1 MNKKIVVLLIVVLI
15 IAALAIYFAL
25 IKGSNKSTSDNT
37 QLSDTTNIAHTVI
50 YDGKIFTP
58 NSIDAKK
65 GDTIKVT
72 NLSPK
77 KVMVAITGKQA
88 APVLTIE
95 SNGTTSS
102 PDMHEDGKYFFKDM
116 TEALIN
122 LPVKKANTS
131 TTDAPQPIKIEHT
144 NESVEL
150 NSSGF
155 EPAVVNAK
163 AGVIVKLINATNTKR
178 TILAGQTKF
187 DISANGSTTLNFDS
201 PGSFTYTN
209 EANKTQVLKIT
220 VE

>member
-1 MNKKIVVLLIVVLI
+1 MNKKIVVLLIFVLI
-15 IAALAIYFAL
+15 IAAFAIYFVVLKA
-25 IKGSNKSTSDNT
+25 SKSTSDNAQPSNT
-37 QLSDTTNIAHTVI
+37 MNIAHTVI

-77 KVMVAITGKQA
+77 KVMIAITGKQA

-102 PDMHEDGKYFFKDM
+102 PAMHEDGKYFFKDM

-122 LPVKKANTS
+122 LPVKKANT
-131 TTDAPQPIKIEHT
+131 TTPDAPQPVKIEHT
-144 NESVEL
+144 NESVQITS
-150 NSSGF
+150 NGF

-163 AGVIVKLINATNTKR
+163 AGVIVKLMNATNTKR

-187 DISANGSTTLNFDS
+187 DISANGSTSLNFDS

-209 EANKTQVLKIT
+209 EANKSQVLKIV